1 MIELLV
7 DLKILNSF
15 TQVMS
20 TPDGAMSFVPDPKK
34 VHPTT
39 GLACKISYYFVSHTL
54 QPVGGHVMAHACC
67 TRLSLKKGRA
77 ENRIIQVVDVSHYP
91 AQT

>member
-1 MIELLV
+1 MIEQLV
-7 DLKILNSF
+7 DIKILNSF
-15 TQVMS
+15 SQVMS

-34 VHPTT
+34 VHQTT
-39 GLACKISYYFVSHTL
+39 RITCYFVSHIS

-77 ENRIIQVVDVSHYP
+77 ENRIIQVVDVSRCL